1 LKHRGIVVTVIGAL
15 LLAGCGALI
24 KPPRV
29 VEQRNDRIQASK
41 FKTLAVIGGDDAR
54 TTIRMSAQ
62 VREQLTKSGFN
73 AVRRAGRWAG
83 QMDALNEI
91 CQPGDEA
98 VDGVL
103 IVVYDRLTLH
113 DCESKGV
120 SYSIQGG
127 GRIGLPEMADKL
139 ITYLK
144 T

>member
-1 LKHRGIVVTVIGAL
+1 LKQRSIAFSLLGAL
-15 LLAGCGALI
+15 LVSGCGALI

-29 VEQRNDRIQASK
+29 VEQRNDRVQASK
-41 FKTLAVIGGDDAR
+41 FKTLAVIGGDDQR

-62 VREQLTKSGFN
+62 VREQLTKNGVT

-91 CQPGDEA
+91 CQPGDEP
-98 VDGVL
+98 VDGVV
-103 IVVYDRLTLH
+103 IVAYDRLTLH